1 MIDPLGFRSIFGGSE
16 ISKQSAT
23 RLCSLTELPV
33 LSAQF
38 LTRLGRQIRLTDA
51 RARDAVA
58 GLIVFFVCSAVLV
71 RPVCFFFFAL
81 GFGLGSVLCKAAS
94 PPNGSLPCCGEVYRR
109 IYRHILL
116 WLVGGWV
123 WLVALYL
130 RGVHC
135 NIGLF
140 YRTNHIVS
148 HDCTV
153 YFICGHS
160 VYIVLPSSGDTP

>member
-71 RPVCFFFFAL
+71 RPVFFFFFFCL
-81 GFGLGSVLCKAAS
+81 GFWSGQRLVQSGITSQWLAPLLRGGVSENLSTHPFVVGRWLGV
-94 PPNGSLPCCGEVYRR
+94 
-109 IYRHILL
+109 
-116 WLVGGWV
+116 VGG
-123 WLVALYL
+123 
-130 RGVHC
+130 
-135 NIGLF
+135 
-140 YRTNHIVS
+140 
-148 HDCTV
+148 TV
-153 YFICGHS
+153 
-160 VYIVLPSSGDTP
+160 P